1 MGRRNASTF
10 KKRQREVA
18 KKEKKQAKIL
28 NRKARKGGED
38 DVPPDTE
45 PTFDPLKP
53 RVREAAAPPAIIR
66 LSDLTL
72 PSSDSDD

>member
-10 KKRQREVA
+10 KKRQREVQ

-28 NRKARKGGED
+28 QRKQRKGGEP
-38 DVPPDTE
+38 DVPVDAE
-45 PTFDPLKP
+45 PTFDPMAP
-53 RVREAAAPPAIIR
+53 RVREPAAPPAVIR